1 MVFDTER
8 FAASP
13 NEAQFQ
19 ALKKSELLILAR
31 HFNLEVRANTK
42 KAEMQTLVIESLVG
56 LRTWK
61 EVALD
66 WLPEEQENVELRK
79 MEMQLQSQE
88 RLKELEW
95 KAEERRVEQ
104 ERELEER
111 RTEERRAEE
120 ERRAG
125 ERAELKGS

>member
-1 MVFDTER
+1 MVFDAGE

-31 HFNLEVRANTK
+31 HFNLEVRANMK
-42 KAEMQTLVIESLVG
+42 KVEMQTLVIESLVG
-56 LRTWK
+56 QGTWK

-66 WLPEEQENVELRK
+66 WLPEEKENVELRK

-104 ERELEER
+104 ERELEE
-111 RTEERRAEE
+111 
-120 ERRAG
+120 
-125 ERAELKGS
+125 K